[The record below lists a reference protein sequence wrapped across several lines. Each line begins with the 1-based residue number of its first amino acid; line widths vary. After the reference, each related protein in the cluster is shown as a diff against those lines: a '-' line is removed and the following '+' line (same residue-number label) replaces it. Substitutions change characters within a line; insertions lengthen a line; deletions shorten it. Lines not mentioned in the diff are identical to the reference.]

1 LNRKGIDFIIIAL
14 LIVSSLLTISQ
25 AIPQAHA
32 PITGIVCIADPT
44 LKKCPET
51 PPILTPALPSDKQ
64 IMIGVFVNSSAS
76 LNGFE
81 VILQTDH
88 TILKP
93 SKVDLTNSIIP
104 GGGLN
109 AAITVQCIGG
119 VPKPGTACA
128 PIDNADT
135 LHFGALGTGQ
145 TFPPTTGLLFA
156 ATYNITG
163 TSQNTPIDFKTGCG
177 SPSNPT
183 SNTPICVTMTTG
195 TAQPAPETIQ
205 RAGFSNMP
213 YYAVDASPATL
224 ITDIGATNSSCL
236 ITVTSLNG
244 FAGTV
249 TLSASIAPPSGTI
262 TPSLSSSSIVLT
274 GPGSQGFSFLTIAV
288 AATATP
294 GNYNVT
300 VSAASAGLPSN
311 SVLVHLIIPAPDF
324 TISSAPTTVIIN
336 ATSSGTAR
344 VTLTSLNAFA
354 GQVNLTLAPSTGLAA
369 SLNVT
374 KPILKSGGSNSST
387 LTVSA
392 STGGTYTATVIAA
405 SGQLTHR
412 IIVSVVALDFG
423 ISSSQNSL
431 SIPQGLNQ
439 SSTFTVTNA
448 PFACCF
454 MGNVTLSTSTNPIQG
469 LGSSCGPS
477 LAVFTSSTVKSL
489 DFVCKFSGS
498 AIGDYTVVVGGVSR
512 GGKLF
517 HASVLTVHVQAPD
530 FVITASPP
538 IQTIQAG
545 STANITIIITR
556 QSVFNGTLTLSASV
570 SPAGPIAAF
579 NVTSVN
585 INTSINAA
593 AIRLTIST
601 ASTLQPGTLTVT
613 IKAVNGSLTG
623 ALTHQTSISIT
634 VASPSTFHSVAVGSV
649 TTDTTSPTVG
659 DKVKYTIVVLD
670 LGSFPENVAVVALV
684 GDTTVAQQNATLL
697 PGGNATITLTWN
709 TSGWTPGS
717 YVVGAKVLSVAGQK
731 TFGNNIVRTTTP
743 IALSPTS
750 QGLLSASTLSQLA
763 LPIGVVAALIAL
775 VGVIIFFRYRGRRQS
790 QSA

>member
-1 LNRKGIDFIIIAL
+1 
-14 LIVSSLLTISQ
+14 
-25 AIPQAHA
+25 
-32 PITGIVCIADPT
+32 
-44 LKKCPET
+44 
-51 PPILTPALPSDKQ
+51 
-64 IMIGVFVNSSAS
+64 
-76 LNGFE
+76 
-81 VILQTDH
+81 
-88 TILKP
+88 
-93 SKVDLTNSIIP
+93 
-104 GGGLN
+104 
-109 AAITVQCIGG
+109 
-119 VPKPGTACA
+119 
-128 PIDNADT
+128 
-135 LHFGALGTGQ
+135 
-145 TFPPTTGLLFA
+145 
-156 ATYNITG
+156 
-163 TSQNTPIDFKTGCG
+163 
-177 SPSNPT
+177 
-183 SNTPICVTMTTG
+183 
-195 TAQPAPETIQ
+195 
-205 RAGFSNMP
+205 
-213 YYAVDASPATL
+213 
-224 ITDIGATNSSCL
+224 
-236 ITVTSLNG
+236 
-244 FAGTV
+244 
-249 TLSASIAPPSGTI
+249 
-262 TPSLSSSSIVLT
+262 
-274 GPGSQGFSFLTIAV
+274 
-288 AATATP
+288 
-294 GNYNVT
+294 
-300 VSAASAGLPSN
+300 
-311 SVLVHLIIPAPDF
+311 
-324 TISSAPTTVIIN
+324 
-336 ATSSGTAR
+336 
-344 VTLTSLNAFA
+344 
-354 GQVNLTLAPSTGLAA
+354 
-369 SLNVT
+369 
-374 KPILKSGGSNSST
+374 
-387 LTVSA
+387 
-392 STGGTYTATVIAA
+392 
-405 SGQLTHR
+405 
-412 IIVSVVALDFG
+412 
-423 ISSSQNSL
+423 
-431 SIPQGLNQ
+431 
-439 SSTFTVTNA
+439 
-448 PFACCF
+448 
-454 MGNVTLSTSTNPIQG
+454 
-469 LGSSCGPS
+469 
-477 LAVFTSSTVKSL
+477 VKSL